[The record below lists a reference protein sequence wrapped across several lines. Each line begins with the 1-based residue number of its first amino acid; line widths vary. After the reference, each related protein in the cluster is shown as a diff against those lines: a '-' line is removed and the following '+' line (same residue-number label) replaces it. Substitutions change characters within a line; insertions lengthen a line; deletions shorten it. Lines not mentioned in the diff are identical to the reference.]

1 MAKKKVVDIVEELV
15 QQFMDENRLELVDIE
30 FLKEGKDWFLRIY
43 IDKENGI
50 SLDDCQLVSEY
61 ISGKLDELDPIEQ
74 SYYLEVSSA
83 GLDRPMKSTKDYE
96 RNVGKVIEVSVYQA
110 IHDKKII
117 EGELLEIN
125 EEIIKIQCIDNSVIA
140 IEKNNIAKAK
150 PVISI

>member
-1 MAKKKVVDIVEELV
+1 MAKKKVVDIVEELL
-15 QQFMDENRLELVDIE
+15 QQFVAENSLELVDIE

-83 GLDRPMKSTKDYE
+83 GLDRPLKNEKDYE
-96 RNVGKVIEVSVYQA
+96 RNLGKIIEVSVYQA
-110 IHDKKII
+110 VNDTKIF
-117 EGELLEIN
+117 EGELLEFN
-125 EEIIKIQCIDNSVIA
+125 EESIKIKCSDNSVIA
-140 IEKNNIAKAK
+140 IEKSNIAKAK

>member
-1 MAKKKVVDIVEELV
+1 MAKKKVVDIVEELL
-15 QQFMDENRLELVDIE
+15 QQFVAENSLELVDIE

-83 GLDRPMKSTKDYE
+83 GLDRPLKNEKDYE
-96 RNVGKVIEVSVYQA
+96 RNLGKIIEVSVYQA
-110 IHDKKII
+110 VNDTKIDR
-117 EGELLEIN
+117 
-125 EEIIKIQCIDNSVIA
+125 KSV
-140 IEKNNIAKAK
+140 
-150 PVISI
+150 V